1 MATTTTIFFTAPKSQ
16 LAHNAVVCQR
26 WWNGRRSRMG
36 GFLPFSTRNKHVGSS
51 YMFFKKKVK
60 KKNRTASTL
69 KFTRNRLVLSLK
81 GQDYS
86 LVAPPLPP
94 RTCPLLCMV
103 VVLYSGG
110 PCRSRRARKQTTQGA
125 AGRRQHPASGTGNKA
140 RPPRQPA
147 GAADR
152 ACRRAHR
159 MRWARTRTQARA
171 PQPHRPLRPR
181 HLTIGISGHRSP
193 TAPAGAHPRFLFAA
207 SWSSPTLLLL
217 YRAE

>member
-1 MATTTTIFFTAPKSQ
+1 MQKIKRQALKATLLVCPPQPQIKEEPKRRGGRCVATTTTIFFTAPKSQ

-51 YMFFKKKVK
+51 YMFFKKKS

-140 RPPRQPA
+140 RPPRA
-147 GAADR
+147 GSSR
-152 ACRRAHR
+152 QVQRT
-159 MRWARTRTQARA
+159 ARVGGRIA
-171 PQPHRPLRPR
+171 
-181 HLTIGISGHRSP
+181 
-193 TAPAGAHPRFLFAA
+193 
-207 SWSSPTLLLL
+207 
-217 YRAE
+217 